1 MAPESPPPIP
11 TEGSGR
17 SVQDYIDETPVWADA
32 TPVGHAPITN
42 MQWFIWWLAAAGKF
56 FEGMVVFTTGVALP
70 LMAKEFALGATE
82 KGVVAAASL
91 FGILIGATTL
101 GGLADRYGR
110 KQMFIVEM
118 VLFGIFTVLLTLS
131 SSYPLVV
138 AALVGI
144 GVALGCDYP
153 TAHMIISESI
163 PSCIRGRMVLGAFG
177 FQAVGA
183 LVGTAVGFVILFENP
198 DITAWRWMY
207 ASTLLLAV
215 PVIIGRFF
223 IVQSPL
229 WLMFRGRIEEAEAAT
244 ERLLL
249 RDPRYPKEVV
259 LGRAQA
265 RHADQ
270 REKGPWSA
278 LFQGTNLDRTILA
291 SVPWFLQDLGTYG
304 IGIFT
309 PTILAT
315 LIGASIAHP
324 RNVAELI
331 QSDIL
336 ATKSAAFIDVLLIVG
351 IAFAVLLADRVDR
364 IRLQI
369 LGFIGCAVGLLLATL
384 SLHVG
389 GTLSGVLLFAG
400 FMLFSFMT
408 NIGPNAMTYLI
419 AGEVFPTSIR
429 GTGAG
434 FAASFAKIGAVLTAF
449 LFPILLKD
457 IGTDLLLLI
466 LVATSLVGALVTW
479 RYAIETKGISLEK
492 IEEKRVAPKHNKLCP
507 ASASRRA
514 PSALLISIRGLRGRR
529 WEWRRYR
536 RESRRSWP
544 PSPPAR
550 HCSARACP
558 FRDRCCL
565 RGPPE
570 DDPRAGPP
578 VPPSE
583 IGAAICR
590 TRTRASLWAAGCAY
604 SSWPPWWRAAPR
616 RCPGRSGTCPVP

>member
-1 MAPESPPPIP
+1 MTPESTPPIP
-11 TEGSGR
+11 SEGAGR

-32 TPVGHAPITN
+32 TPVRHAPITN

-56 FEGMVVFTTGVALP
+56 FEGMVVFTTGVTLP

-270 REKGPWSA
+270 RKKVPWSA

-351 IAFAVLLADRVDR
+351 IAFAVLLADRVGR

-457 IGTDLLLLI
+457 IGTDLLLLV

-492 IEEKRVAPKHNKLCP
+492 IEEKRIAPKHNK
-507 ASASRRA
+507 
-514 PSALLISIRGLRGRR
+514 
-529 WEWRRYR
+529 
-536 RESRRSWP
+536 
-544 PSPPAR
+544 
-550 HCSARACP
+550 
-558 FRDRCCL
+558 
-565 RGPPE
+565 
-570 DDPRAGPP
+570 
-578 VPPSE
+578 
-583 IGAAICR
+583 
-590 TRTRASLWAAGCAY
+590 
-604 SSWPPWWRAAPR
+604 
-616 RCPGRSGTCPVP
+616 